1 MPPQPLNASVFTR
14 FMAALRISKRRK
26 ALQPVPARRLKKD
39 ANLRNRY
46 LQVPDLFEDDGEE

>member
-1 MPPQPLNASVFTR
+1 MPPVPLNASMFTR

-26 ALQPVPARRLKKD
+26 ALAPVPVRRLKKD

-46 LQVPDLFEDDGEE
+46 LQLPDLFEDEV